1 MLSFLISLSKSK
13 RCVVNCCILKDICVR
28 KSKYEIVFLDINK
41 TFLYISAYL
50 RNIFVYLQHKI
61 QT

>member
-28 KSKYEIVFLDINK
+28 KSKYEIVFFRYKQN
-41 TFLYISAYL
+41 F
-50 RNIFVYLQHKI
+50 FVYICILTKYI
-61 QT
+61 CIFAA

>member
-1 MLSFLISLSKSK
+1 MCGELLHFK
-13 RCVVNCCILKDICVR
+13 RYLCAK
-28 KSKYEIVFLDINK
+28 KSKYEIIFLDINK